1 MRDEL
6 NENILKA
13 KDDARFKAM
22 IPHLRKSMECC

>member
-13 KDDARFKAM
+13 KDDAKLKAM
-22 IPHLRKSMECC
+22 IPHLRN

>member
-13 KDDARFKAM
+13 KDDARLKAM